1 MYPYLPPYPAAE
13 GVSVRIAFILRA
25 AMVYVGTRVR
35 QVVPGMGETI
45 IPAWVEK
52 RINGW
57 IEARRTAIVALVRRI
72 EAGTQRPPRP
82 YQPREAKPDAA
93 APVTARK
100 PPALRLPTSFAWLC
114 LVGREVRVPGQQLAT
129 LLNEDMREMVIAHPQ
144 LARLIRP
151 VLRMTGEQVPVWFPK
166 PAKRVR
172 AKRTARAARCGERP
186 ATQAAGNDP
195 SHDLTRYID
204 TECARQYAATV
215 AQLYGGCGGPPP
227 DVARRLARLTQK
239 AAPLL
244 PLPVPAAPVAPTP
257 APEAAVDRDKY
268 YYAETWNGR
277 LIPVRRR
284 WGW

>member
-1 MYPYLPPYPAAE
+1 MFPYLPPYPAAE
-13 GVSVRIAFILRA
+13 GVSVRVAYILRA

-72 EAGTQRPPRP
+72 EAGTQKPPRP
-82 YQPREAKPDAA
+82 YRPREMKPGAA
-93 APVTARK
+93 GPLAPRK
-100 PPALRLPTSFAWLC
+100 ASALRMPTSFAWLC
-114 LVGREVRVPGQQLAT
+114 TVGREVRVPGQQLAT
-129 LLNEDMREMVIAHPQ
+129 LLNEDMREMVTAHPQ

-166 PAKRVR
+166 PAKRLR
-172 AKRTARAARCGERP
+172 AKRPVRRMEPAAENVAAEDPSGALIRFIEAARVREY
-186 ATQAAGNDP
+186 AAGMERLYP
-195 SHDLTRYID
+195 GWIR
-204 TECARQYAATV
+204 RQALAV
-215 AQLYGGCGGPPP
+215 AKPPVPPP
-227 DVARRLARLTQK
+227 
-239 AAPLL
+239 
-244 PLPVPAAPVAPTP
+244 PLPAPSPKPVEAPI
-257 APEAAVDRDKY
+257 DRDKY
-268 YYAETWNGR
+268 YYAETWDGR